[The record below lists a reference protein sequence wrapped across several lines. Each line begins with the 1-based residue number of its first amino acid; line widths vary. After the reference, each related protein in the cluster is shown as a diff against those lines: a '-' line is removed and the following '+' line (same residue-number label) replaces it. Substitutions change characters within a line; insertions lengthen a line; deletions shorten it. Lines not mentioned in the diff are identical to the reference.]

1 MHRDESTRSG
11 VVTTAGG
18 DVQGVVV
25 DGVGIFRGIPY
36 GAPTGGAYRFRPPQ
50 PPAPWTGVRDTRL
63 YGETA
68 PQPRT
73 FLAEGGFEGNRPHV
87 GEDCLVL
94 NVWTPASSPAAL
106 ASAASSSGAG
116 RPVLVW
122 LHGGGFEAGTGSVML
137 YDGVALCRRGDVVV
151 VTVNHRLGVTGHLH
165 LADIAGEEFAGS
177 ANAGF
182 LDIVAALRWVRDNIA
197 AFGGD
202 PSNVTI
208 YGQSGGGRKV
218 SLATAA
224 PVAAGLFHRGIVQ
237 SGSHLRL
244 LTREAAHERAE
255 QLLAQLGIPVGQWRR
270 LQELPMRD
278 LGRAA
283 RAVRRRF
290 SPTVD
295 DVVFDRH
302 PWDPDAPPPAWDVPM
317 LVGTCRTELSLQLGM
332 VDPTV
337 HDITDA
343 DLPERLAG
351 VVEPDDVE
359 GLAAIVRRSRPDAP
373 APEVLFTIATMRG
386 YWRDSVLQTER
397 KAAQAAAGGAPVWSY
412 RVTWRT
418 PVQDGRMV
426 SPHNLDLP
434 FVFDNVD
441 RAPHIAGPP
450 THETAAMAE
459 AMSESWL
466 AFARTGD
473 PNNAAVPAWR
483 PYDLAHRT
491 VMHFEV
497 PPVAVDDPFPDE
509 RLAMERYASQQ
520 AGGGVLHA

>member
-1 MHRDESTRSG
+1 MSRDESVRSA
-11 VVTTAGG
+11 VVSTVDG

-25 DGVGIFRGIPY
+25 DGVSIFRGIPY
-36 GAPTGGAYRFRPPQ
+36 GAPTGGGNRFRPPQ
-50 PPAPWTGVRDTRL
+50 PPTPWAGVRDARR

-68 PQPRT
+68 PQGRT
-73 FLAEGGFEGNRPHV
+73 FLADGGFDGNRPEI

-94 NVWTPASSPAAL
+94 NVWAGPTDAAD
-106 ASAASSSGAG
+106 

-137 YDGVALCRRGDVVV
+137 YDGGALCRRGDVVV

-165 LADIAGEEFAGS
+165 LADIAGDEYAGS

-182 LDIVAALRWVRDNIA
+182 LDIVAALRWVRDNIG

-202 PSNVTI
+202 PSKVMI

-224 PVAAGLFHRGIVQ
+224 PIAKGLFSRAVVQ
-237 SGSHLRL
+237 SGSQLRL
-244 LTREAAHERAE
+244 LSRERANERAE
-255 QLLAQLGIPVGQWRR
+255 QLLAHLDIPVDRWRR
-270 LQELPMRD
+270 LQDVPMRD
-278 LGRAA
+278 LLRAG

-302 PWDPDAPPPAWDVPM
+302 PWDPDAPPTAADVPM
-317 LVGTCRTELSLQLGM
+317 MIGTCRTELSLQMGM

-337 HDITDA
+337 FDLTDA
-343 DLPERLAG
+343 DLPARLERFI
-351 VVEPDDVE
+351 EPDDVARLI
-359 GLAAIVRRSRPDAP
+359 GIVRRSNPDAP
-373 APEVLFTIATMRG
+373 AAEVLFTVATARS
-386 YWRDSVLQTER
+386 YWRDSLLQTER
-397 KAAQAAAGGAPVWSY
+397 KAAQASAGGAPVWSY
-412 RVTWRT
+412 RVMWRT
-418 PVQDGRMV
+418 PVRGGRMV

-434 FVFDNVD
+434 FVFDNVEL
-441 RAPHIAGPP
+441 APDIAGPVSD
-450 THETAAMAE
+450 ETRAMAA

-483 PYDLAHRT
+483 PYDLDHRT
-491 VMHFEV
+491 VMHFDV
-497 PPVAVDDPFPDE
+497 PSAVVDDPFPDE
-509 RLAMERYASQQ
+509 RRAMERYASQQ
-520 AGGGVLHA
+520 AGGGVLHR